1 MEAAPVKPL
10 WLDVEVAAAVMASRS
25 SPAKSSSSSSSSS
38 ALWTTV
44 KLTPVVVVVA
54 ACVGLAACLCGE
66 GGAEFRVSQVVEVHS
81 ACGEWRLCVGR
92 NEAAG
97 IGVS

>member
-1 MEAAPVKPL
+1 MKPL
-10 WLDVEVAAAVMASRS
+10 WLDAEVAAAVIASRS
-25 SPAKSSSSSSSSS
+25 SPAKSSSSSSSPS
-38 ALWTTV
+38 WTTV
-44 KLTPVVVVVA
+44 KPTPVVVVAGA

-66 GGAEFRVSQVVEVHS
+66 GGAGFRVSQVVEVHS